1 MSVVGKLLNSERT
14 KKGLD
19 YTDIEAATGI
29 RASFIKAIEEGR
41 FDALPGEVYVKGF
54 IRNYSNYLGLDAA
67 KMVRMYVEK
76 VSAETEDNDGFSDEH
91 APEPSKKSSAASSIL
106 WVILMLLIICAVA
119 GGVYWWMNG
128 PGKQAAAPATQQQS
142 VSQPPPPA
150 TVQTQPTTPQVPP
163 PVSRPANLSV
173 RYLQRCWTS
182 VTADGKLIFEG
193 VPTAGETMSWQA
205 ERSIIVNFGNAAAVE
220 VTFNGSPVGK
230 LGEQGEVITRTFS
243 APVNTRN

>member
-1 MSVVGKLLNSERT
+1 VSVVGKLLRSERI

-19 YTDIEAATGI
+19 HTDIEAGTGI

-54 IRNYSNYLGLDAA
+54 IRNYANFLGLDAA

-76 VSAETEDNDGFSDEH
+76 ISTEEDDEEVPIN
-91 APEPSKKSSAASSIL
+91 AQSTSSTEKSSAASSII
-106 WVILMLLIICAVA
+106 WVVIVVLMICGAA
-119 GGVYWWMNG
+119 GGIYWWMNG
-128 PGKQAAAPATQQQS
+128 PGKQGVVPPQQQQS
-142 VSQPPPPA
+142 NSPTSAPA
-150 TVQTQPTTPQVPP
+150 VPQTAITPTPQVMN
-163 PVSRPANLSV
+163 RPANLSV

-182 VTADGKLIFEG
+182 VTADGKIVYEG

-205 ERSIIVNFGNAAAVE
+205 ERTIIVNFGNAAAVE
-220 VTFNGSPVGK
+220 VAFNGTPVGK

-243 APVNTRN
+243 VPASTRN